1 MRPHWYHQ
9 CGKNDKQVFMHRL
22 LLSVIEVRE
31 TDFFTPV
38 LGIIL
43 HACIFLFRHAL
54 TKGLIFLPSVS
65 ADTRLILVR
74 ANGFGVTL
82 LWNPW
87 VVSTAADTST
97 LNSTTDLGTGIRVQE
112 ITSLSRGLILTESVQ
127 ICPDI
132 ANMK

>member
-1 MRPHWYHQ
+1 MY
-9 CGKNDKQVFMHRL
+9 
-22 LLSVIEVRE
+22 
-31 TDFFTPV
+31 
-38 LGIIL
+38 
-43 HACIFLFRHAL
+43 FLFKRAL
-54 TKGLIFLPSVS
+54 TKGLIVLLSVS
-65 ADTRLILVR
+65 ADTILILVR